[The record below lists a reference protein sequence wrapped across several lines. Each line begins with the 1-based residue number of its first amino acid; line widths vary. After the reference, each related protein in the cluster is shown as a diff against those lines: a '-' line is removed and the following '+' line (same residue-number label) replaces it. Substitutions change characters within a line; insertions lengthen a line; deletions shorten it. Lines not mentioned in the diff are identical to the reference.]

1 MSKNGK
7 NHPEHKMLK
16 LLVGISSYFFVG
28 FFVRGQVQMMCLVW
42 QFSLVYLTSILSQL
56 KMGRLHER
64 DNSF

>member
-28 FFVRGQVQMMCLVW
+28 FFVRTSADDVL
-42 QFSLVYLTSILSQL
+42 SLVIFFGVFDINIVTT
-56 KMGRLHER
+56 
-64 DNSF
+64 